1 MSYSVLKSGVASFN
15 SMLRNFGVV
24 TVMNAKV
31 YEIPE
36 GYDFAT
42 KSAVDVYD
50 DFIAFTKA
58 DHLLCELK
66 YLKIVNVTIDGP
78 DKTVTGGQY
87 NNNLIKFG
95 KSGRLEIQDAL
106 GSADSIQA
114 LGGGVIEHYED
125 LNAHSNAGNGDV
137 LHVTEDFVGPRL
149 IIGDSFF
156 IDQKTGNQVPVVLV
170 FYQVLPDSRFN
181 LSQDAEGDATV
192 FDLNGD
198 LLTTN
203 IVIGN
208 SAGKGIVHGTFYSV
222 LSPNMSDDEK
232 GKAPV
237 KDETADFTAK
247 VVAKEV
253 AVNGEGLVTE
263 LQKPENLG
271 KYNVG
276 DLIKT
281 TDSKYYVITLIKKA
295 SSAIT
300 VKVDEV
306 DATNLTE

>member
-50 DFIAFTKA
+50 DFSAFTKE

-66 YLKIVNVTIDGP
+66 YLKIANVTIDGP

-106 GSADSIQA
+106 GNADSIQA

-125 LNAHSNAGNGDV
+125 LNVHSDEGNGDV
-137 LHVTEDFVGPRL
+137 LHVTEDFAGPRL
-149 IIGDSFF
+149 ILGDSFF

-170 FYQVLPDSRFN
+170 FYQVLPDSMFN

-222 LSPNMSDDEK
+222 LSPNMSATEESK
-232 GKAPV
+232 KPV
-237 KDETADFTAK
+237 KDETADFNTQMAYTEVDVAGTA
-247 VVAKEV
+247 
-253 AVNGEGLVTE
+253 LVE
-263 LQKPENLG
+263 EIKKPENLG
-271 KYNVG
+271 KYSVG
-276 DLIKT
+276 ELIKT
-281 TDSKYYVITLIKKA
+281 NDDQYYLIT
-295 SSAIT
+295 SIT
-300 VKVDEV
+300 KTGVTIDAKVDQVTIE
-306 DATNLTE
+306 